1 MTIRQLIRIPTM
13 QIMKRTLQEK
23 PALMPDTPESPA
35 TLEGSLHPSQAIKD
49 GM

>member
-1 MTIRQLIRIPTM
+1 MTIRQLINMPSM

-23 PALMPDTPESPA
+23 LALIPATPESPA
-35 TLEGSLHPSQAIKD
+35 TLEGSLHPSQAIND